1 MVLAALAAGLLA
13 LAALAAPQA
22 ATAAPQAA
30 TVTAGQ
36 TIPVDGTSQ
45 SRVFDGVGALSAGAS
60 SRLLTDYPPAER
72 SAILDYLFKP
82 GYGASLQ
89 ILKAEIGGD
98 ANFTDGTELSDQTR
112 QGQVSGDTGYEWWLI
127 DYLGG
132 WNEKGYNAS
141 WDAASAAATD
151 PSFNDAVSVFGDP
164 CGQARWDRRATTAAR
179 PRWPRTSTRTTPGSR
194 STATA

>member
-98 ANFTDGTELSDQTR
+98 TNSTDGTELSDQTR
-112 QGQVSGDTGYEWWLI
+112 RGQVSCDTGYEWWLMEHAKR
-127 DYLGG
+127 L
-132 WNEKGYNAS
+132 
-141 WDAASAAATD
+141 D
-151 PSFNDAVSVFGDP
+151 PAIKLYALEWG
-164 CGQARWDRRATTAAR
+164 
-179 PRWPRTSTRTTPGSR
+179 TPGWVGAGTGTTW
-194 STATA
+194 TAQNISYLHRVTRPC